1 MELKKAV
8 GVTLKEFRLSKDLS
22 QEDFADVSSRTY
34 ISTLERGVKC
44 PTLEKLEQLASVLDV
59 HPLSLLTAIYL
70 KRDDTEAVDQLFID
84 VKNDLSKLA

>member
-8 GVTLKEFRLSKDLS
+8 GATLKQFRLSKDLS

-34 ISTLERGVKC
+34 MSTLERGVKC
-44 PTLEKLEQLASVLDV
+44 PTLEKLEQLASVMEV

-70 KRDDTEAVDQLFID
+70 KRGKAKSVDQLFES
-84 VKNDLSKLA
+84 VKNDLADL

>member
-8 GVTLKEFRLSKDLS
+8 GATLKQFRLSKDLS

-34 ISTLERGVKC
+34 MSTLERGVKC

-70 KRDDTEAVDQLFID
+70 KRGNSGDVDHLFK
-84 VKNDLSKLA
+84 VVRQDLSEL

>member
-8 GVTLKEFRLSKDLS
+8 GATLKQFRLSKDLS

-34 ISTLERGVKC
+34 MSTLERGVKC

-70 KRDDTEAVDQLFID
+70 RRGNSCDVDHLFK
-84 VKNDLSKLA
+84 VVRQDLSEL